1 MSTGITPEEMEFS
14 LRDMKK
20 MVEGKL
26 REPSIGARD
35 FSQLTAAMV
44 KIDQQLAESRED
56 VWWQKVRALKEA
68 SEAIEELVLGDA
80 TKYKSLFDNGK
91 KNNVFL
97 TD

>member
-1 MSTGITPEEMEFS
+1 MEFS

-20 MVEGKL
+20 MVEEKL
-26 REPSIGARD
+26 RVPDIGARD

-56 VWWQKVRALKEA
+56 VWWQKVKALKEA
-68 SEAIEELVLGDA
+68 SESIEELLLGDKE
-80 TKYKSLFDNGK
+80 KYKSLFDNGK

-97 TD
+97 MD